1 MPRSGVLMAGR
12 VFAPDSGCSGLA
24 LPEVVA
30 IGVLVEKGGG
40 GDIAPVLGCYVGER
54 GLFFFGRLWCK
65 VQNVCVL
72 SGNESK

>member
-54 GLFFFGRLWCK
+54 GGGVFSTFSR
-65 VQNVCVL
+65 VL
-72 SGNESK
+72 LPDF